1 MLIRV
6 PTKEREVDPILV
18 QQGLH
23 LPLEALHLLVV
34 LVVGVVAAFK
44 VIVSSDRIGQGL
56 LGTASSSQE
65 WQ

>member
-1 MLIRV
+1 MLVRV
-6 PTKEREVDPILV
+6 LTEEHKVDSILV

-34 LVVGVVAAFK
+34 LVISVVAACK

-56 LGTASSSQE
+56 
-65 WQ
+65 

>member
-1 MLIRV
+1 MLIRGL
-6 PTKEREVDPILV
+6 TKEREVDPVLV
-18 QQGLH
+18 QQGLY

-34 LVVGVVAAFK
+34 LVVSVVAACK

-65 WQ
+65 W